1 MGFFVY
7 RHLRLA
13 GCNIG
18 YMKRF
23 LPLLIL
29 PLLLWTTCEDK
40 NTSLIRGGLTKKV
53 LLIGVDGLSSTRL
66 GEFNL
71 PNYDRLIAD
80 GLYEDGTTVNSLP
93 SLSGPGWSDILCG
106 VNRAKHGVRNNSFTG
121 SNYNQWP
128 NFLERLEGINSSL
141 NTAAVVSW
149 YRFDHIFDNS
159 GIDAYHRPSGDSAT
173 VLDEEVRDIA
183 KDILANDNPD
193 AIFVYFYNVDKQGH
207 AHGGSSNQYRDA
219 AETIDGYIGD
229 LIDAVE
235 SRPAFND
242 ENWLIMI
249 SSDHGHKDGGGHGG
263 NSNHEMSVYMVMSGP
278 NVLFS
283 INGATDNTYFAP
295 TAMTHVLG
303 YFDSEWNLDGQV
315 VGVPISKA
323 SNPSPADGAGP
334 TGTSEILSWNQGSDM
349 VSQFVYFGTDP
360 KPDAGE
366 LKNYQTSS
374 SYNTGTLNTNTTY
387 YWRIDTNTPNG
398 TVTGDVWSFT
408 TTSGNDLISYWRFD
422 DGSGDTA
429 FDQGPYNLD
438 GTLNGASWT
447 DGRFGGALYFD
458 GNDYVTVGQQA
469 ELRVADGLT
478 ISAWVKPGSFD
489 DNQEGIAGYAYDT
502 GPNESGYRLQMNAN
516 GSFGFA
522 LDVTPGDMKFIETA
536 GGYNTNTWYYVTA
549 TYDGQSIKLYV
560 DGVLGATGSVNGNVD
575 WYPDPAWGFQIGRWS
590 DNNEDFR
597 IDATIDEVGVWKRAL
612 STNEIA
618 DVMTNG
624 L

>member
-1 MGFFVY
+1 MK
-7 RHLRLA
+7 A
-13 GCNIG
+13 TNI
-18 YMKRF
+18 
-23 LPLLIL
+23 L
-29 PLLLWTTCEDK
+29 D
-40 NTSLIRGGLTKKV
+40 
-53 LLIGVDGLSSTRL
+53 
-66 GEFNL
+66 
-71 PNYDRLIAD
+71 PNYFHKVVDCQWACPSHTPVPEYIRLIAQQRYTEAYMINWD
-80 GLYEDGTTVNSLP
+80 SNVFPGILGRTCDRPCEPACRRVRTEEKPVAICRLKRVAADHKGDITEFLPRVPVEKNGKKIALLGAGPASLAVARDLLPFGYEIDM
-93 SLSGPGWSDILCG
+93 
-106 VNRAKHGVRNNSFTG
+106 
-121 SNYNQWP
+121 
-128 NFLERLEGINSSL
+128 
-141 NTAAVVSW
+141 
-149 YRFDHIFDNS
+149 FD
-159 GIDAYHRPSGDSAT
+159 RDSAGGGMMRSQIPAFRLPAD

-183 KDILANDNPD
+183 EDILANDNPD
-193 AIFVYFYNVDKQGH
+193 AMYVYFHNVDTQGH
-207 AHGGSSNQYRDA
+207 AHGGSSSQYRDA
-219 AETIDGYIGD
+219 AETIDGHIGD

-263 NSNHEMSVYMVMSGP
+263 NSNHELSVYMVMGGP

-295 TAMTHVLG
+295 PAMTHVLG
-303 YFDSEWNLDGQV
+303 YLDSEWNLDGQV

-349 VSQFVYFGTDP
+349 VSQFVYFGTDS

-366 LKNYQTSS
+366 LKNYQTSL

-502 GPNESGYRLQMNAN
+502 GPNESGYWLQMNAN

-590 DNNEDFR
+590 DNDQDFR